1 MKMSELRE
9 LTKQELGTRLED
21 LKEELFNLRFQ
32 KASNRLENSNQIRI
46 VKKEVARI
54 NTLLTERE
62 MQGDER

>member
-54 NTLLTERE
+54 NTLLSERE
-62 MQGDER
+62 IQGDER